1 MRNLRRSIF
10 GMLVDLAVR
19 CRSRPDPADLA
30 ARMSSLDFDTRVDR
44 WPLRMTGFLR
54 DRLRRR
60 WLRLRYPEP

>member
-1 MRNLRRSIF
+1 MWNLRRSVL

-19 CRSRPDPADLA
+19 CRNRPDPADLA
-30 ARMSSLDFDTRVDR
+30 ARTSALDFDTRVDR

-60 WLRLRYPEP
+60 WLRLRPPEP